1 MIVSEEEG
9 AAKLK
14 ALTGK
19 QSAPVLQVGEKQ
31 IVTGFNA
38 SRWESVLDDAGY
50 PKTAPPARQAST
62 KAPSGSPANAAAP
75 AANATPGSDASP
87 AAPPARGTD
96 YPK

>member
-1 MIVSEEEG
+1 
-9 AAKLK
+9 
-14 ALTGK
+14 
-19 QSAPVLQVGEKQ
+19 VGEKQ

-62 KAPSGSPANAAAP
+62 KAPAGTPANAAAP
-75 AANATPGSDASP
+75 TANTAPGSDATPP
-87 AAPPARGTD
+87 APRARGTD